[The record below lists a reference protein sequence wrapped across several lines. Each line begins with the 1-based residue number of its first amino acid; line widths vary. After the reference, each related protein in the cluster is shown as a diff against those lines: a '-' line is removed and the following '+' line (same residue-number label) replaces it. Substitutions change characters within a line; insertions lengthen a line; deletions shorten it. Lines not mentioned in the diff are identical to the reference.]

1 MFSLPALPRKTVG
14 LTGTAGMM
22 LLVTLVLPV
31 QAAEKDELATV
42 MRQLDQVRAALDRAR
57 TASLQAT
64 PHDGR
69 YFFDYPR
76 AQADI
81 QTMQE
86 GIDRYLTPSRAQP
99 RNGSV
104 VTAGIP
110 HGSVPDGTDVGTGCG
125 L

>member
-1 MFSLPALPRKTVG
+1 MFSLPALSRKTAG

-69 YFFDYPR
+69 IFSTIR
-76 AQADI
+76 VL
-81 QTMQE
+81 
-86 GIDRYLTPSRAQP
+86 RLTFRPCRRGSTVISRP
-99 RNGSV
+99 PGRNH
-104 VTAGIP
+104 VTA
-110 HGSVPDGTDVGTGCG
+110 VP
-125 L
+125 

>member
-1 MFSLPALPRKTVG
+1 MLYAPIDSDGGVYVFSSCIIPENGRSDGDRRDDASRDPGSARS
-14 LTGTAGMM
+14 
-22 LLVTLVLPV
+22 
-31 QAAEKDELATV
+31 EKDELATV

-99 RNGSV
+99 RNGSA
-104 VTAGIP
+104 VTGEYRRERP
-110 HGSVPDGTDVGTGCG
+110 
-125 L
+125 

>member
-1 MFSLPALPRKTVG
+1 MFSSRISPACRCPGRYYRDDASCHCG
-14 LTGTAGMM
+14 CAGSGRR
-22 LLVTLVLPV
+22 
-31 QAAEKDELATV
+31 KDELATA

-81 QTMQE
+81 QTMQA

-99 RNGSV
+99 RNGSA
-104 VTAGIP
+104 VTGEYRRERP
-110 HGSVPDGTDVGTGCG
+110 
-125 L
+125 

>member
-1 MFSLPALPRKTVG
+1 MFSLPALSRKTAG

-69 YFFDYPR
+69 YVFGYPR

-86 GIDRYLTPSRAQP
+86 GSDRYLTPSRAQL
-99 RNGSV
+99 RNGSA
-104 VTAGIP
+104 VTGEYRRERP
-110 HGSVPDGTDVGTGCG
+110 
-125 L
+125 

>member
-1 MFSLPALPRKTVG
+1 MFSLPALSRKTAG

-81 QTMQE
+81 QTMQ
-86 GIDRYLTPSRAQP
+86 DRPLSHALPGAT
-99 RNGSV
+99 
-104 VTAGIP
+104 T
-110 HGSVPDGTDVGTGCG
+110 
-125 L
+125 

>member
-1 MFSLPALPRKTVG
+1 MFSLPALSRKTAG

-99 RNGSV
+99 RNGSA
-104 VTAGIP
+104 VTGEYRRESP
-110 HGSVPDGTDVGTGCG
+110 
-125 L
+125 